1 MILATLRKV
10 RERRARATVH
20 ARTRL
25 AIHPTAKVSYHG
37 LAAAPPATF
46 EIGEGSM
53 FAGTI
58 AADRP
63 EAEVRIGRNTFFGGS
78 MLVCAASITIGDD
91 VLVSWGC
98 TIVDHGSH
106 AVDWAERAGD
116 VRAWYGG
123 EKDWTHVRIAPV
135 TIGDKAWLGFNVIV
149 LPGVTIGEGAVV
161 GAGSVVTRDVPAWT
175 VVAGNPAREI
185 RRLEP
190 SR

>member
-1 MILATLRKV
+1 MILSVLRSL
-10 RERRARATVH
+10 RERRARVTVRG
-20 ARTRL
+20 RTRV
-25 AIHPTAKVSYHG
+25 AVHPTAKVNYQGMSG
-37 LAAAPPATF
+37 ARFAVL
-46 EIGEGSM
+46 EVGEGST

-63 EAEVRIGRNTFFGGS
+63 EAEVRIGRHSFIGGS
-78 MLVCAASITIGDD
+78 MLVCAKSITIGDD

-106 AVDWAERAGD
+106 SVEWSERAAD
-116 VRAWYGG
+116 VRAWHVGD
-123 EKDWTHVRIAPV
+123 KDWTHVRIAPV
-135 TIGDKAWLGFNVIV
+135 VIGDKAWLGFNVIV